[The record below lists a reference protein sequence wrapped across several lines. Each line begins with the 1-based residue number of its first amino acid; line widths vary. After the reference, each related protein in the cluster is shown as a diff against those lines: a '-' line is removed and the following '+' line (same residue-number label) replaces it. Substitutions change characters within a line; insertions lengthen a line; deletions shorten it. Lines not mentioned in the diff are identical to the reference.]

1 MIRQLNF
8 DCGRKEH
15 SGRRSALL
23 PVAVILAALLPASA
37 FAQSGVNAG
46 AAAKLPAQNSSES
59 RAAKTLDGLAALE
72 LARQSVTKYFEQ
84 AANVVCAESVT
95 QGIVYPSG
103 KIGYREDSAFEY
115 QLLVDANTGSLRLT
129 ESREMRK
136 ASFRDPARTLLIT
149 NGFTSMLLIV
159 HPDYQGSYTFEPMG
173 EELMDEAAAFKI
185 NFKPVPGGSSPAV
198 LQLRGHNYPLPLS
211 GSLWIDART
220 GSITKLVAEVDSS
233 LGDLG
238 LKGLRSE
245 IHYATINF
253 RDPDESYWMPVSAT
267 IDVETPRQHW
277 RNLHKFSNYRRFRA
291 SIHVVTGGK
300 P

>member
-1 MIRQLNF
+1 MSRQPYF
-8 DCGRKEH
+8 GRGRQEI
-15 SGRRSALL
+15 SGRSSALL
-23 PVAVILAALLPASA
+23 RVMVLCAALLPASA
-37 FAQSGVNAG
+37 VAQSADGAG
-46 AAAKLPAQNSSES
+46 AATRLSAQNSGES
-59 RAAKTLDGLAALE
+59 SAASMPDGLAALD

-84 AANVVCAESVT
+84 AANVVCAESVS
-95 QGIVYPSG
+95 QGIVNPNG

-115 QLLVDANTGSLRLT
+115 QLLVDTKTGSLRLT
-129 ESREMRK
+129 ESRETRK

-159 HPDYQGSYTFEPMG
+159 HPDYQDSYAFEPAG
-173 EELMDEAAAFKI
+173 EEIVDGAAAFKI
-185 NFKPVPGGSSPAV
+185 NFKPVPGGSSPAA
-198 LQLRGHNYPLPLS
+198 LQLRGQNYPLPLS
-211 GSLWIDART
+211 GSLWIDPRT

-233 LGDLG
+233 LSDLG

-253 RDPDESYWMPVSAT
+253 HEPDESYWMPVSAT

-277 RNLHKFSNYRRFRA
+277 RNLHRFSNYRRFRA
-291 SIHVVTGGK
+291 SIQVVTGEK